1 MVPFNWLLIRQQTSN
16 KLGLIT
22 VRRGEQELEQVFRAN

>member
-1 MVPFNWLLIRQQTSN
+1 MVPFNWLLIRQQASN

-22 VRRGEQELEQVFRAN
+22 VRRGEQEL